1 MEKFKLLVILT
12 CLTGIPKGE
21 AFSGNDLTSLKK
33 IEHVE
38 ESKED
43 PSEGVVITDMLK
55 EEENLENEGKKE
67 EEKVKEEQK
76 IWDQLDNEDR
86 ELRYNK
92 LQLLLNKST
101 AQYLIKKMERQ
112 KQEDLKRTER
122 RAKKMAKKILE
133 STDTLQCDTPIT
145 VDRCPRNQQE
155 WEIREKKINCQSN
168 DSKKECLY
176 HCVLNAEGTE
186 LFEVCAPP
194 RKIYGWNCTEFNDG
208 GNIIQDSF
216 FSCKTFHV
224 PCPMS
229 YKSTN
234 AYKYQECYDIVEKER
249 EKRKNRT
256 GKYDHKSSL
265 HEMSLAVVGAVFT
278 TLVVSFAIL
287 KVDKKSNSSK
297 LYQMVIG
304 TLREEKVCSY
314 EGIEKQN
321 NEKAPN
327 FTGLKVAKWQPTL
340 N

>member
-122 RAKKMAKKILE
+122 HAKKMAKKILE

-155 WEIREKKINCQSN
+155 WEIREKKN
-168 DSKKECLY
+168 
-176 HCVLNAEGTE
+176 
-186 LFEVCAPP
+186 
-194 RKIYGWNCTEFNDG
+194 
-208 GNIIQDSF
+208 
-216 FSCKTFHV
+216 
-224 PCPMS
+224 
-229 YKSTN
+229 
-234 AYKYQECYDIVEKER
+234 
-249 EKRKNRT
+249 
-256 GKYDHKSSL
+256 
-265 HEMSLAVVGAVFT
+265 
-278 TLVVSFAIL
+278 
-287 KVDKKSNSSK
+287 K
-297 LYQMVIG
+297 LSI
-304 TLREEKVCSY
+304 
-314 EGIEKQN
+314 
-321 NEKAPN
+321 
-327 FTGLKVAKWQPTL
+327 
-340 N
+340 